1 MLDGVAVAV
10 AGAGEP
16 AVRMLADHHRQQASR
31 PRATV
36 LGLRR
41 RLGTVAAAA
50 VNGAAMHVLDFEPMW
65 SPANHALSTTLPA
78 VLALGEDTGAAGE
91 EMVTALV
98 KGIEIQG
105 WLRQASRQWEAEE
118 LVFHP
123 PGVVGPIGAA
133 VACGHLLDLD
143 ADRLRHAVGI
153 AASRAGGLMANVGTM
168 TKATHCG
175 HACAFGLE
183 AALLAARGFT
193 ANADVFDAPRGFAE
207 TFFPRFAADELMG
220 FGPPFRVVEPG
231 FAIKLFPSQFGTHF
245 GITAGLAARTE
256 VPDPSAIRAV
266 RLIAPPMAY
275 VDRPVPDT
283 GLAGKFSLQYTLA
296 AALLD
301 GRVGIATFTDE
312 RLARSDMQALLA
324 RTDLIVA
331 TGQSGRFEEM
341 EVVVEVDLADG
352 RCVRRTCDGPP
363 GSWGRPPVSDDAH
376 LAKVRDC
383 LAPALGE
390 ERMLRCVALVARIDR
405 LDQAG
410 VADLLTLVGGVRGR
424 RPHRRD
430 RRRAAGSVDARGGGS
445 MPPPELRS
453 TLELI
458 GEQVV
463 PQLAGWTSPPVSD
476 RPQNGASKP
485 ATRRSMRQLS
495 VSLRIARRY
504 GPAVTGVITAPAA
517 AVSSR

>member
-1 MLDGVAVAV
+1 
-10 AGAGEP
+10 
-16 AVRMLADHHRQQASR
+16 VRILADHHVRQGSR
-31 PRATV
+31 PSATV

-78 VLALGEDTGAAGE
+78 VLALGEDTGASGE
-91 EMVTALV
+91 ELVTALV
-98 KGIEIQG
+98 KGVEMQG
-105 WLRQASRQWEAEE
+105 WLRQASRQWEAED

-133 VACGHLLDLD
+133 VAAGHLLDLD

-175 HACAFGLE
+175 HACALGLE
-183 AALLAARGFT
+183 AALLAGSGFT

-207 TFFPRFAADELMG
+207 TFFARFAAEELMG

-245 GITAGLAARTE
+245 GITAGLAARAE
-256 VPDPSAIRAV
+256 VADASAITAV
-266 RLIAPPMAY
+266 RLTAPPMAY
-275 VDRPVPDT
+275 VDRPFPAT
-283 GLAGKFSLQYTLA
+283 GLDGKFSLQYTLA

-312 RLARSDMQALLA
+312 RLARADMQALLA
-324 RTDLIVA
+324 RTELIVA
-331 TGQSGRFEEM
+331 TGRSGRFEEM
-341 EVVVEVDLADG
+341 EVAVEVDLADG

-363 GSWGRPPVSDDAH
+363 GSWGRPPVSDDDH

-383 LAPALGE
+383 LGPALGE
-390 ERMLRCVALVARIDR
+390 ERMMRCVALVSRIDL
-405 LDQAG
+405 LDRAG
-410 VADLLTLVGGVRGR
+410 VAELLTLVGGVRGR
-424 RPHRRD
+424 RPADGTGRP
-430 RRRAAGSVDARGGGS
+430 AAGSVGAGSEGGRG
-445 MPPPELRS
+445 E
-453 TLELI
+453 
-458 GEQVV
+458 
-463 PQLAGWTSPPVSD
+463 
-476 RPQNGASKP
+476 
-485 ATRRSMRQLS
+485 
-495 VSLRIARRY
+495 
-504 GPAVTGVITAPAA
+504 
-517 AVSSR
+517 